1 MDDTLQAKD
10 FKPHIGKNF
19 RFKGTRFVFPLVQV
33 QADRRKLPDYVR
45 RRPFTLIFRGPK
57 EDEVLPEGLYD
68 CEADG
73 GAAYSLYL
81 IPIYTPTPGRQDY
94 QAVFS

>member
-1 MDDTLQAKD
+1 MEKMLQATD
-10 FKPHIGKNF
+10 FKPHVGKKF
-19 RFKGTRFVFPLVQV
+19 RFKGTRYVLPLVQV
-33 QADRRKLPDYVR
+33 QADRKKLPDYVK

-57 EDEVLPEGLYD
+57 ESEVLPEGLYD

-73 GAAYSLYL
+73 GEAYSLYV
-81 IPIYTPTPGRQDY
+81 IPIYTPAPGRQDY